1 MRASKADPASRA
13 RAVIQGGML
22 VIETI
27 ANRECACRFRTW
39 TPEDVTTAAACDGN
53 PEGRALAVVENGE
66 ITAVLV
72 CSRGVKGLSPLAY
85 RLHPT
90 SLESG
95 KALIEEWTKVGPVG
109 SYVTAPFWMG
119 AALVGD
125 STERVKVSTDVQL
138 VHDGRALPREMQSVG
153 AELMWSTG
161 CVSGDFESGMVD
173 AMPWTRARPD
183 KWMSASIVMEG
194 TVAAKACACVRSAG
208 AGYIH
213 AVATRPVY
221 RKHGYASALVAAITK
236 SLLNMG
242 LLPVYHC
249 DERNAA
255 SVATARSVGFD
266 LNKKVCVIT
275 Q

>member
-1 MRASKADPASRA
+1 M
-13 RAVIQGGML
+13 
-22 VIETI
+22 IEAI

-39 TPEDVTTAAACDGN
+39 TPEDVTTAAACNDN
-53 PEGRALAVVENGE
+53 PAGTALAVVENGE

-72 CSRGVKGLSPLAY
+72 CSRGVKGLNPLAY

-125 STERVKVSTDVQL
+125 STARVKVSTDIQL
-138 VHDGRALPREMQSVG
+138 IHNGRSLPREMQSIG
-153 AELMWSTG
+153 AELMWSTR
-161 CVSGDFESGMVD
+161 CVAGEFESGRVD

-183 KWMSASIVMEG
+183 KWMSAGIVVDG

-221 RKHGYASALVAAITK
+221 RRRGYATALVAAVTK
-236 SLLNMG
+236 ILLNTG

-249 DERNAA
+249 AERNAA
-255 SVATARSVGFD
+255 SVATARSVGFE
-266 LNKKVCVIT
+266 LNKKACVIT
-275 Q
+275 K